1 MIEYYFITV
10 IYIGAFVGLAAIAS
24 GIVAILDYIY
34 DRKAR
39 KKPVDDKPLSDSVRQ
54 VKIKPPRPEWISMV
68 KNEFADEPEDKP
80 TVRRNA
86 KIVM

>member
-1 MIEYYFITV
+1 MIEYYFITM
-10 IYIGAFVGLAAIAS
+10 IYIGAFVGLAAVTS
-24 GIVAILDYIY
+24 GIVAILDYIC

-39 KKPVDDKPLSDSVRQ
+39 NKPIDDKPLSDSIRQ
-54 VKIKPPRPEWISMV
+54 IKIKPKYPEWIYMV

-80 TVRRNA
+80 SKQRNV